1 VPESAQTTTFV
12 VVGCNTPERLAVYI
26 VKGQKD
32 EVIKAAQTLHQ
43 WFTITSLTAAPSQT
57 ANPWN
62 GTLLEQVAFTHPV
75 DAFDSAIRYAGF
87 HLRDLPEHQRESAI
101 ERAVNILD
109 QAAKQSRLQQT
120 FRPSITFHS
129 EVSNIKT
136 SN

>member
-1 VPESAQTTTFV
+1 MSDAQTTTFV

-109 QAAKQSRLQQT
+109 QAAKPELTESPTTDL
-120 FRPSITFHS
+120 PPIDNLPLGG
-129 EVSNIKT
+129 V
-136 SN
+136 